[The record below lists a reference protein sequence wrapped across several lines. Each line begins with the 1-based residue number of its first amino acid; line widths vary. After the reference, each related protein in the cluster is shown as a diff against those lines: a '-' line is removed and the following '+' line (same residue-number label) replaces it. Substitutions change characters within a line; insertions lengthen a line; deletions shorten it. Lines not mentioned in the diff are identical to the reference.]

1 MLLTSG
7 QVVSQ
12 RHGDGSSKAG
22 MMNPSYPLNYMEK
35 PLTRLMLGR
44 SWWDLNIKVD
54 VEKYPGAVS
63 EEGQNVTETI
73 SLYSNPT
80 KWFAGNMQSTG
91 LWAPAQKEVTIKS
104 NANVPVTVT
113 VALASREYVLVT
125 LGGRFSATSCFSRP
139 V

>member
-1 MLLTSG
+1 
-7 QVVSQ
+7 
-12 RHGDGSSKAG
+12 
-22 MMNPSYPLNYMEK
+22 MEK

-44 SWWDLNIKVD
+44 WWDLNIKVD

-63 EEGQNVTETI
+63 EGTTLLKP
-73 SLYSNPT
+73 SACLDPT

-113 VALASREYVLVT
+113 VALADDLDRTWTPKL
-125 LGGRFSATSCFSRP
+125 R
-139 V
+139 